1 MLPPEYL
8 EHVADDIVDLYSQLD
23 QLIIRDIVRRIMK
36 TGRITDT
43 AAWQI
48 DRVQDSGLLYN
59 EVIAEVSK
67 FIGA

>member
-43 AAWQI
+43 A
-48 DRVQDSGLLYN
+48 D
-59 EVIAEVSK
+59 
-67 FIGA
+67 